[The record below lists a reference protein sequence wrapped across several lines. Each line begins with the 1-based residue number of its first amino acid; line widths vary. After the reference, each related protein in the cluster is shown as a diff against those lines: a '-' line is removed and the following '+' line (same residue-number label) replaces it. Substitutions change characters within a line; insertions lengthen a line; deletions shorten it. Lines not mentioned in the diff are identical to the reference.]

1 MDPSSLLLGL
11 VIGIVIGALAGW
23 LVARAR
29 VPALMEERAGLL
41 AELDAERRTA
51 MDRAA
56 LLDRADVRLRDVFA
70 ALSAEALRQNNQS
83 FLALAQTKLG
93 ELQLAAATD
102 LDQRQRAVDELVS
115 PLKEALAR
123 VDGTL
128 REVERERLSSYAGL
142 VEQVRA
148 MAGANQAL
156 KIETGNLVK
165 ALRAPHVRGRWGEMQ
180 LRRVVEMAGML
191 DYCDFQEQISVDGDN
206 GRIRP
211 DMVVRLPG
219 GKTVVVDA
227 KAPLAAY
234 LDAVEGAADESD
246 RERLLREHARQVRDH
261 MTGLGSKAY
270 WSQLQPAPDFVV
282 MFLPGETF
290 FSAACQHD
298 PALIEFG
305 VSQQVIPASPTTLI
319 ALLRAIAYGWR
330 QEQIARNARD
340 ISELGRQLYERLGSL
355 AGHFDE
361 LRRGLDK
368 AVESYNRAVGS
379 LESRVLVTARRFREL
394 GAVAEDQTLPEL
406 ASIEQAPRG
415 PQSPEMVS
423 SETQRTMPLAQPAAG
438 P

>member
-1 MDPSSLLLGL
+1 
-11 VIGIVIGALAGW
+11 
-23 LVARAR
+23 
-29 VPALMEERAGLL
+29 
-41 AELDAERRTA
+41 
-51 MDRAA
+51 
-56 LLDRADVRLRDVFA
+56 
-70 ALSAEALRQNNQS
+70 
-83 FLALAQTKLG
+83 
-93 ELQLAAATD
+93 
-102 LDQRQRAVDELVS
+102 
-115 PLKEALAR
+115 
-123 VDGTL
+123 VDGSL
-128 REVERERLSSYAGL
+128 REVEKERLSSYAGL
-142 VEQVRA
+142 LEQVRA
-148 MAGANQAL
+148 MASANQAL
-156 KIETGNLVK
+156 QIETGNLVK
-165 ALRAPHVRGRWGEMQ
+165 ALRAPHVRGRWGEIQ

-191 DYCDFQEQISVDGDN
+191 DYCDFEEQISVEGDN
-206 GRIRP
+206 GRLRP
-211 DMVVRLPG
+211 DLVVRLPG
-219 GKTVVVDA
+219 GKTVIVDA

-234 LDAVEGAADESD
+234 LDAVEGTADESE

-261 MTGLGSKAY
+261 MTALGSKAY
-270 WSQLQPAPDFVV
+270 WSQFQPAPDFVV

-340 ISELGRQLYERLGSL
+340 ISDLGRQLYERLGSL

-415 PQSPEMVS
+415 PQSPEMGL
-423 SETQRTMPLAQPAAG
+423 SETPRTLPIVQPTAG
-438 P
+438 PVEVSTSSQCK